1 MKTITKKII
10 ASVTSTVLSLT
21 AAAALM
27 APATPVFAASNYT
40 PSSYALPDRDY
51 NWEMAQ
57 YEIKKEE
64 GITFLQNCVSDPCPA
79 AIALMNEYVGVV
91 ETHPYNIAKTLEQNV
106 NELIRYVNNV
116 YKNIQTTDATCK
128 LETYKAAK
136 LEYLELLMDER
147 EDLEV
152 YNYVAYAFSYIVY
165 EPGENLDVLM
175 DHIDQLTAIAENAI
189 VG

>member
-10 ASVTSTVLSLT
+10 ASVTSAVLSLT

-27 APATPVFAASNYT
+27 APATPVLAASNYT
-40 PSSYALPDRDY
+40 PSSYGLPDRDY

-64 GITFLQNCVSDPCPA
+64 GIKFLQNCVSDPCPA
-79 AIALMNEYVGVV
+79 AFVLMNEYIGVV

-106 NELIRYVNNV
+106 NELVRYVNNV

-175 DHIDQLTAIAENAI
+175 DHIDQLTAIAENGI

>member
-1 MKTITKKII
+1 MEIGAGESFHIQPTEQGEENDVVNNNIEENQSNKNSSQI
-10 ASVTSTVLSLT
+10 VTLKEKLT
-21 AAAALM
+21 F
-27 APATPVFAASNYT
+27 T
-40 PSSYALPDRDY
+40 
-51 NWEMAQ
+51 
-57 YEIKKEE
+57 
-64 GITFLQNCVSDPCPA
+64 
-79 AIALMNEYVGVV
+79 EYVGVV

-147 EDLEV
+147 EDLEA